1 MSRPHLVLSD
11 RYFEAVRYTSRAH
24 ANQTRKGG
32 NISYMSHLLG
42 VSSLII
48 EAGGDEDQAIAGLL
62 HDVVEDQGGLWRLAE
77 VRTVFGDR
85 VADIVLGCSDSLDDD
100 EDGFWPIY
108 WERKQR
114 YLDRLETEPAELV
127 MVSIADKVHNSRALV
142 TDLQAYGI
150 EVFNK
155 FHGSPREIIHYYRE
169 CFRIGVKAEV
179 SHVLTVPLATAIR
192 DIEFLVYG

>member
-1 MSRPHLVLSD
+1 MARPHLVLSD
-11 RYFEAVRYTSRAH
+11 RYFEAVRYTSHAH
-24 ANQTRKGG
+24 ANQMRRGT
-32 NISYMSHLLG
+32 NVAYMSHLLG

-62 HDVVEDQGGLWRLAE
+62 HDVVEDQGGLWRLA
-77 VRTVFGDR
+77 D
-85 VADIVLGCSDSLDDD
+85 GCSDSLDDD
-100 EDGFWPIY
+100 DDYWPIY

-127 MVSIADKVHNSRALV
+127 MVSIADKVHNARALV

-150 EVFNK
+150 QVLNK
-155 FHGSPREIIHYYRE
+155 FHGSPREIMHYYRE
-169 CFRIGVKAEV
+169 CLRIGVNRGV

-192 DIEFLVYG
+192 DIEYLVFG